1 MGHASRCL
9 AIVATLVL
17 ASEAV
22 SDAREPNPHV
32 LLDRMNE
39 AVRLLDYEGR
49 FVVQAG
55 DRLDAMH
62 IVHQVDDGSE
72 REWVV
77 SLSGQPREI
86 IRSDHA
92 VACLVSGSDQPINVG
107 RRAHGRSF
115 SPLRSV
121 SGEQLEMSYQIGLL
135 EPGRVAGR
143 QAHKVLIQ
151 PRDDLRYGYRL
162 YIDKETSLPL
172 RSIMFDEAQQPVSQM
187 MFVELETG
195 RSDTLIGSDFAKRR
209 TLAAGVPSQVRPQR
223 LAPPAWVFDKLP
235 PGFQLN
241 VHRRRALSGSENELE
256 HFIFSDGLASVSAYI
271 QPDNGQG
278 RLTGESTLGPA
289 RAVGRLVEGHQVVVV
304 GEVPVKT
311 LHWFARQ
318 VRPATQ

>member
-1 MGHASRCL
+1 MGNASRCL
-9 AIVATLVL
+9 AAVATLVL
-17 ASEAV
+17 ASKAA
-22 SDAREPNPHV
+22 SDALELSPHT

-62 IVHQVDDGSE
+62 IIHRVDGGTE

-86 IRSDHA
+86 IRSDHT
-92 VACLVSGSDQPINVG
+92 VACLVSGSDQPINVD
-107 RRAHGRSF
+107 RRSRGRSF

-121 SGEQLEMSYQIGLL
+121 SSEQLEMSYHIELL

-143 QAHKVLIQ
+143 DAHQVLIR
-151 PRDDLRYGYRL
+151 PRDDFRYGYRL
-162 YIDKETSLPL
+162 YIDQETSLPL
-172 RSIMFDEAQQPVSQM
+172 RSVMFDEAQRPVSQM

-195 RSDTLIGSDFAKRR
+195 RSDIQIGNDLAKRQSPP
-209 TLAAGVPSQVRPQR
+209 TGISLSIPHER
-223 LAPPAWVFDKLP
+223 LAPPAWVFDTLP

-241 VHRRRALSGSENELE
+241 VHRRRALSDGENELE

-271 QPDNGQG
+271 QADIGEG
-278 RLTGESTLGPA
+278 RLSGESRLGLA
-289 RAVGRLVEGHQVVVV
+289 KAVGRLIEGHQVVVV
-304 GEVPVKT
+304 GEVPAKT
-311 LHWFARQ
+311 LHGFARQ
-318 VRPATQ
+318 VRPASQ

>member
-9 AIVATLVL
+9 AAVATLVL

-22 SDAREPNPHV
+22 ADALELTPHT
-32 LLDRMNE
+32 LLDQMNE

-49 FVVQAG
+49 FVVQTG

-62 IVHQVDDGSE
+62 IVHQVDGGAE

-92 VACLVSGSDQPINVG
+92 VACLVSGSDQPINVD
-107 RRAHGRSF
+107 RRARGRSF

-121 SGEQLEMSYQIGLL
+121 SGEQLERSYRIELL
-135 EPGRVAGR
+135 QPGRVAGR
-143 QAHKVLIQ
+143 EAHQLLIQ
-151 PRDDLRYGYRL
+151 PRDDFRYGYRL
-162 YIDKETSLPL
+162 YIDRETSLPL
-172 RSIMFDEAQQPVSQM
+172 RSIMFDEARRPVSQM

-195 RSDTLIGSDFAKRR
+195 RSDTEIRRDLSKRQGGD
-209 TLAAGVPSQVRPQR
+209 TGIALSVPPER
-223 LAPPAWVFDKLP
+223 LAPPAWVFDTLP

-241 VHRRRALSGSENELE
+241 VHRRRALTGGENELE

-271 QPDNGQG
+271 QADNGEG
-278 RLTGESTLGPA
+278 RLSGESTLGLA
-289 RAVGRLVEGHQVVVV
+289 KAVGRLVEGHQVVVV
-304 GEVPVKT
+304 GEVPAKT